1 VLPLMHPRM
10 NLQGLDD
17 GSEACDEVL
26 TRAVRCAS

>member
-1 VLPLMHPRM
+1 M